1 MNPNKPPLSR
11 STINDFLEIPNTLP
25 LNINYK
31 TTYCPTES
39 KNNTSSVTSWIL
51 TIANSRLMGNR
62 GAQWRT
68 KEHSEAVWCLW
79 QHTEIPTAAVY
90 LAAGIWD
97 HSSPVYVKSPI
108 CKVSRTCK
116 VKDTNISKRLNT
128 GLLDIQ
134 SVIQYFSCLPFPCS
148 PTFTTTQS
156 FIFHIQETNA
166 ALGSSCCTAGQSPD
180 FTVEISFFTNKQKR
194 NRLPTK
200 WQSKSLAWPLSWRQ
214 RLCCWGHSL
223 TRKPT
228 FPRWGCS
235 PEPTHK
241 AGQPLHP
248 VASAAFIFLLGLKSN
263 LPQASPG
270 TTASVNL
277 ISQES
282 QAVINTSMPH
292 CFCLMWYR
300 CLLYAPP
307 GDSRGICNVMFAVLR
322 RAFPLREDTRAQ
334 WLPLG
339 KKKGQSENE
348 K

>member
-31 TTYCPTES
+31 ATYYPTET

-62 GAQWRT
+62 GAEWRT

-90 LAAGIWD
+90 FAAGIWD

-116 VKDTNISKRLNT
+116 VKDTNVSKGLNT

-134 SVIQYFSCLPFPCS
+134 SVIQYFNCLPFLHS
-148 PTFTTTQS
+148 PTFTTTRS
-156 FIFHIQETNA
+156 FIFHTQETNA
-166 ALGSSCCTAGQSPD
+166 ALGRSCCTAGQSPD
-180 FTVEISFFTNKQKR
+180 FAVEISFFTNKQKR

-200 WQSKSLAWPLSWRQ
+200 RQSKSLAWPLSWRQ
-214 RLCCWGHSL
+214 GLCCWGHSL
-223 TRKPT
+223 TPSPPSPGEALALS
-228 FPRWGCS
+228 PRTRLVS
-235 PEPTHK
+235 PSPR
-241 AGQPLHP
+241 
-248 VASAAFIFLLGLKSN
+248 SICCIYFLLGLQSN
-263 LPQASPG
+263 LPQAFPG

-277 ISQES
+277 ISEES
-282 QAVINTSMPH
+282 QAVINT
-292 CFCLMWYR
+292 
-300 CLLYAPP
+300 
-307 GDSRGICNVMFAVLR
+307 
-322 RAFPLREDTRAQ
+322 
-334 WLPLG
+334 
-339 KKKGQSENE
+339 
-348 K
+348 